1 MKKDIEKII
10 VKYDDGTEK
19 EISKGVIITLNKN
32 ENQDEEKMTFEFADI
47 KRNELANILYG
58 VIQMG
63 NKIGL
68 FGGGD
73 EDEDR
78 RNYRRN

>member
-1 MKKDIEKII
+1 MKKDIERII

-19 EISKGVIITLNKN
+19 EISKGVIITLSKN

-63 NKIGL
+63 NKIRL

-73 EDEDR
+73 EDEGR
-78 RNYRRN
+78 RAYR

>member
-1 MKKDIEKII
+1 MKKDIERII
-10 VKYDDGTEK
+10 VKYDNGTEK

-73 EDEDR
+73 EDEGR
-78 RNYRRN
+78 RAYR

>member
-19 EISKGVIITLNKN
+19 KINKGVIITLNKN

-68 FGGGD
+68 FDGGEDD
-73 EDEDR
+73 EE
-78 RNYRRN
+78 

>member
-1 MKKDIEKII
+1 MKKDIERII

-73 EDEDR
+73 EDEGR
-78 RNYRRN
+78 RAYR

>member
-1 MKKDIEKII
+1 MKKDIERII

-73 EDEDR
+73 EDE
-78 RNYRRN
+78 

>member
-1 MKKDIEKII
+1 MKKDIERII
-10 VKYDDGTEK
+10 VKYDNGTEK

-73 EDEDR
+73 EDE
-78 RNYRRN
+78 

>member
-73 EDEDR
+73 EDEGR
-78 RNYRRN
+78 RAYR

>member
-1 MKKDIEKII
+1 MAVKKK
-10 VKYDDGTEK
+10 TEK
-19 EISKGVIITLNKN
+19 T
-32 ENQDEEKMTFEFADI
+32 EEKMTFEFADI

-73 EDEDR
+73 EDEEDL
-78 RNYRRN
+78 

>member
-19 EISKGVIITLNKN
+19 KINKGVIITLNKN

-68 FGGGD
+68 FDGG
-73 EDEDR
+73 EDD
-78 RNYRRN
+78 

>member
-1 MKKDIEKII
+1 MKKDIERII

-63 NKIGL
+63 NKIRL

-73 EDEDR
+73 EDEGR
-78 RNYRRN
+78 RAYR